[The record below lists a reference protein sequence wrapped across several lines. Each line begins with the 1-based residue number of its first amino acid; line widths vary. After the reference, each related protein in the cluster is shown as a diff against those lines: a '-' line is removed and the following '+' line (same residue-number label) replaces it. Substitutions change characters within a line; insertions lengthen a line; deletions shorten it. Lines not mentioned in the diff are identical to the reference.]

1 MKELILDQNE
11 LYKLC
16 EILPKN
22 GVILLQG
29 DLASGKT
36 TLVQNYAQFL
46 GIEKTLNSPT
56 FSIMQE
62 YDFQQGKMYHYDIYQ
77 EGFDGLLKNGLIE
90 NFFEEGLHLV
100 EWGDE
105 KLKKYLDKYQIFNII
120 LQIIPCENK
129 RKYIIHE

>member
-1 MKELILDQNE
+1 MKELILAQDE
-11 LYKLC
+11 LNKLC

-46 GIEKTLNSPT
+46 GVVKMLNSPT

-62 YDFQQGKMYHYDIYQ
+62 YNFHQGKIYHYDIYQ

-90 NFFEEGLHLV
+90 NFFEDGLHLV
-100 EWGDE
+100 EWGDD

-120 LQIIPCENK
+120 LQIIPYENK
-129 RKYIIHE
+129 RKYIVYE